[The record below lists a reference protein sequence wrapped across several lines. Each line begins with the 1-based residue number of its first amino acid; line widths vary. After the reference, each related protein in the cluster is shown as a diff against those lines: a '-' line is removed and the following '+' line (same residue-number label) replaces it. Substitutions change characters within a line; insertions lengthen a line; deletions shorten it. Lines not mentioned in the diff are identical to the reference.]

1 MSNVNNEELKGFVK
15 EVVVGMQRRSDAT
28 SFIRD
33 VMDTAKEKGYDK
45 KKIRKLAKLA
55 MDRNA
60 YEVKAEIDDLVE
72 TYETLNLQ

>member
-1 MSNVNNEELKGFVK
+1 MSNVNVEELKGFVK
-15 EVVVGMQRRSDAT
+15 EAVVGMQRRSDAT

-60 YEVKAEIDDLVE
+60 HEVKAEIDELVDTYDSLDL
-72 TYETLNLQ
+72 Q